1 MKRDLT
7 AFADTEFDLA
17 IIGGGVTGATI
28 AWDATLRGLKVAL
41 VEKDDFGQWT
51 SAASSKLI
59 HGGLRYL
66 KQGQFGVVLESL
78 KERYIWETIAPHMVQ
93 PLAFM
98 LPTYGWGMK
107 GPFVLGLG
115 LHAYDFMGNLTQAP
129 LDPEKKVPRHRRMN
143 RQNTEIRAPFIKPD
157 KLTGAQLYYDCQ
169 MLHPE
174 RMVLECLQGAAA
186 RGTAIA
192 NYTAATGLLTAGN
205 GQVEG
210 VTVRDELSGESHT
223 IKARLTINAA
233 GPWADQVMGLAA
245 NDGDAPSRRLIRSKG
260 IHVIVPDTLGLGLSE
275 HGHPIGMA
283 VAAQGSHFFMIPWRD
298 HIIIGTTD
306 TKFDDAPDSVRPLDE
321 DVDALL
327 SLVNEALPGLTI
339 TRKDV
344 VHAYAGLRPL
354 IDTQTEVDTGT
365 AEADDTYGASRAA
378 EIFDHAEDGHPGL
391 LSALGG
397 KWTTSRHLAEQVVDQ
412 AVAELS
418 AILPECSTAT
428 TPLFGGN
435 ILRYTAYENAIAAEH
450 KGTAD
455 EATLRYLASIYG
467 SRAPE
472 IINLIEPGDAP
483 LAPGRYEVPAQVRRA
498 IKNEMAQNLRDIVF
512 RRTGIGTLGHPG
524 WTALAAIAAIAAPLL
539 GWDEARIAQ
548 EIADCDKAFAV
559 PENGLG

>member
-1 MKRDLT
+1 MKRDLA
-7 AFADTEFDLA
+7 AFADTEFDLT

-107 GPFVLGLG
+107 GPIVLGLG
-115 LHAYDFMGNLTQAP
+115 LHAYDFMGSLTRP
-129 LDPEKKVPRHRRMN
+129 PIDPEKKVPRHRRMN
-143 RQNTEIRAPFIKPD
+143 KNNTQIRAPFVKPEG
-157 KLTGAQLYYDCQ
+157 LSGAQLYYDCQ
-169 MLHPE
+169 MMHPE

-186 RGTAIA
+186 RGAAIA
-192 NYTAATGLLTAGN
+192 NYVSATGLLTKGN

-210 VTVRDELSGESHT
+210 VAVKDELTGRDFT
-223 IKARLTINAA
+223 IKSRITINAA

-245 NDGDAPSRRLIRSKG
+245 TQGNAPARRLIRSKG
-260 IHVIVPDTLGLGLSE
+260 IHVIVPDMLKLGMSE
-275 HGHPIGMA
+275 QGHNIGMA

-321 DVDALL
+321 DIDSLL
-327 SLVNEALPGLTI
+327 DLVNEALPGVTI

-354 IDTQTEVDTGT
+354 VDTQTDVDTGD
-365 AEADDTYGASRAA
+365 AESTYEASRAA
-378 EIFDHAEDGHPGL
+378 EIYDHAEDGHPGL

-397 KWTTSRHLAEQVVDQ
+397 KWTTSRHLAQQVVDQ
-412 AVAELS
+412 AVAELG
-418 AILPECSTAT
+418 AILPPSSTAI
-428 TPLFGGN
+428 TPLHGGN
-435 ILRYTAYENAIAAEH
+435 ILRYTAFENAIAAENEG
-450 KGTAD
+450 KAD
-455 EATLRYLASIYG
+455 ETTLRYLASIYG
-467 SRAPE
+467 SRAPDV
-472 IINLIEPGDAP
+472 IRRIEPGDEP

-498 IKNEMAQNLRDIVF
+498 IHTEMAQSLNDIVF
-512 RRTGIGTLGHPG
+512 RRTGLGTLGHPG
-524 WTALAAIAAIAAPLL
+524 RGALIKIANIAAPLL
-539 GWDEARIAQ
+539 GWDEARIQ
-548 EIADCDKAFAV
+548 KEITACDAAFAV
-559 PENGLG
+559 PEGGLL